1 MARNGDVEN
10 DSRNQGGRT
19 VTKMKEVWEFLT
31 GHTARRL
38 EEASRKI
45 ILDAK
50 KSNGKTPGG
59 ETTIAKS
66 NGSV

>member
-1 MARNGDVEN
+1 M
-10 DSRNQGGRT
+10 
-19 VTKMKEVWEFLT
+19 TKMKEVWEFLT